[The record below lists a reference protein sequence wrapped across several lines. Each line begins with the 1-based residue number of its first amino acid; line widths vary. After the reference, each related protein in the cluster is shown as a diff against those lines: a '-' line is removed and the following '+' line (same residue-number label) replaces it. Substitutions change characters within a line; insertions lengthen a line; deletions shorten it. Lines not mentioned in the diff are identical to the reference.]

1 MRFIKI
7 KITEGIF
14 SKTFEFVEGIN
25 QVYSEQNATG
35 KTTLLRLMLYSLGY
49 KIPSTRKM
57 NFDQCITETSIALD
71 NSQVVDIVRIDTEL
85 TVSSQAENKK
95 YFLPFEHENFLA
107 TIFGTTNSDI
117 LQNLLA
123 VFYIDQEKGWTLLNK
138 GSAIGHIRFDLQQLV
153 RGLTEKNCND
163 LIESIEALKIEI
175 GKYQK
180 MLSLAE
186 YQKRIDTQKGNLI
199 SESIEDKRR
208 DELSVLYFDRNQ
220 VQEELK
226 QISIILQDQKAF
238 KDYIDRMHLV
248 IETPYGS
255 FPVTKDNIRGLND
268 ITEFAETQK
277 KFKLLELNKINEA
290 ISKIEKRS
298 KKDIRLDEIKTMIQ
312 EFDEEVAN
320 IPLNAIAIDRT
331 LRKLQSQKSALQK
344 RLGLLSRGNMDFN
357 NALYDLVHG
366 YLCDFGI
373 EEYTTS
379 SPNYIFTDDLKSLSG
394 AILQLTVLA
403 FKLAY
408 ISIIKQY
415 INIKLPLIID
425 SPRGREL
432 DAENM
437 KKIVTVLKR
446 DFGDHQIIIASI
458 YKDIEDCPNYITLK
472 DKLLGMNVE
481 S

>member
-7 KITEGIF
+7 KITEGMF
-14 SKTFEFVEGIN
+14 SKNFEFVEGIN

-57 NFDQCITETSIALD
+57 NFDQCITETSIALE

-85 TVSSQAENKK
+85 TVSSQAESKK
-95 YFLPFEHENFLA
+95 YFLPYEHENFLA

-199 SESIEDKRR
+199 SESIEDKRK
-208 DELSVLYFDRNQ
+208 DELSVLYFDRSQ

-238 KDYIDRMHLV
+238 KEYIDRMHLV

-277 KFKLLELNKINEA
+277 KFKLLELSKINDA

-298 KKDIRLDEIKTMIQ
+298 KKDIRLDEVKTMIQ

-408 ISIIKQY
+408 ISIIKKY

-446 DFGDHQIIIASI
+446 DFGEHQIIIASI

-472 DKLLGMNVE
+472 DRLLYQ
-481 S
+481 

>member
-7 KITEGIF
+7 KITEGMF
-14 SKTFEFVEGIN
+14 SKNFEFVEGIN

-57 NFDQCITETSIALD
+57 NFDQCITETSIALE

-85 TVSSQAENKK
+85 TVSSQAESKK
-95 YFLPFEHENFLA
+95 YFLPYEHENFLA

-199 SESIEDKRR
+199 SESIEDKRK
-208 DELSVLYFDRNQ
+208 DELSVLYFDRSQ

-238 KDYIDRMHLV
+238 KEYIDRMHLV

-277 KFKLLELNKINEA
+277 KFKLLELSKINDA

-298 KKDIRLDEIKTMIQ
+298 KKDIRLDEVKTMIQ

-408 ISIIKQY
+408 ISIIKKY

-446 DFGDHQIIIASI
+446 DFGEHQIIIASI

-472 DKLLGMNVE
+472 DRLLGMNVE